1 FVLMLAL
8 GAATAFS
15 ATKEY
20 RSTGTITVES
30 STVIG
35 DLTETGN
42 TGFNFDTPATVT
54 ARNINEKLRTNEFLN
69 LVAAKLN
76 VDASEG
82 EKALLRTTIADSVSA
97 TADGDQLVRVGATTE
112 WPELSV
118 RLAEATI
125 DSFIDTINATNVLQ
139 SNQTVEFFTQQV
151 DEARAA
157 YEAAEKALSDYLVAN
172 NIEPNSENVSV
183 AQQAAITSLQA
194 DLDRKESQYETRLA
208 SLDQAN
214 LVASSTQTETEQRIR
229 RTDTPELPEA
239 SETGL
244 KNALLT
250 VIIFGVLGAL
260 LTLASVIASAALD
273 RTIRVPSDIT
283 GKFGLDVLAVVPD
296 AKAR

>member
-1 FVLMLAL
+1 MVAL

-20 RSTGTITVES
+20 ESTGTITVVD

-35 DLTETGN
+35 DLTQTGS
-42 TGFNFDTPATVT
+42 TGFDFDTPATVT

-69 LVAAKLN
+69 LVADKLQ
-76 VDASEG
+76 VDSSEG
-82 EKALLRTTIADSVSA
+82 EKALLRTTIADSVAA
-97 TADGDQLVRVGATTE
+97 TADGDQLVRVSATTE
-112 WPELSV
+112 RPDLSL

-139 SNQTVEFFTQQV
+139 SQQTVEFFTAQV
-151 DEARAA
+151 AEAQAA
-157 YEAAEKALSDYLVAN
+157 YEAAEAALSDYLVDN
-172 NIEPNSENVSV
+172 NIDPNSDNVSV

-194 DLDRKESQYETRLA
+194 DLDRKETQYESRLA

-214 LVASSTQTETEQRIR
+214 LVASSTQTETEQRLR
-229 RTDTPELPEA
+229 PTDVPELPA
-239 SETGL
+239 VSQARL
-244 KNALLT
+244 KQAVLT
-250 VIIFGVLGAL
+250 VIIFGVLGTL
-260 LTLASVIASAALD
+260 LALASVIASATLD

-283 GKFGLDVLAVVPD
+283 SKFGLDVLAVVPD